1 MTQNEQIKQWLLQG
15 HPISAASALA
25 RFGCARLA
33 ARINDLRNSGMVIDS
48 WPVKSHGKRWAMYQA
63 GKRGLPVVS

>member
-1 MTQNEQIKQWLLQG
+1 LTQNEQIKQWLLQG
-15 HPISAASALA
+15 HPINAASALA

-48 WPVKSHGKRWAMYQA
+48 WLVKRGGKRWSMYQA
-63 GKRGLPVVS
+63 GNRGFPVVS

>member
-15 HPISAASALA
+15 HPINAASALA

-33 ARINDLRNSGMVIDS
+33 ARINDLKNSGVEITVQMVTRQ
-48 WPVKSHGKRWAMYQA
+48 GKRWAVYQA
-63 GKRGLPVVS
+63 GKRGLPVVA